1 MKGLKIKA
9 AIIAAFAIFAA
20 FGTTAFAES
29 SEETHEVT
37 SDTSS
42 SETTS
47 NDSGAD
53 SDNSDGESTSSA
65 PRVTDNPQLRA
76 ELQNDELYNYL
87 MKYLNDPEN
96 FKADG
101 TGVIIG
107 ESGINIP
114 KPVTSDGESNPD
126 YNYHTEDDNGEK
138 VMYTVATRDGSI
150 FYIVIDKSGETE
162 NVYFLNAVD
171 AVDLVA
177 VINRGKTESDTSY
190 TPQEK
195 EIINQAGKPVSN
207 SNEGDTSDGEG
218 GESGNS
224 NTSKGDGENGNSESG
239 DSSIIL
245 YVVIGVVAVA
255 VIGVAAYKK
264 VGPGKNK
271 KAPAFDEEDDD
282 EEYEEEEYV
291 DDIDSS
297 DDSSD
302 E

>member
-9 AIIAAFAIFAA
+9 VIIAASAVFAA
-20 FGTTAFAES
+20 FGTTVFAEN
-29 SEETHEVT
+29 SEETHEIT
-37 SDTSS
+37 SDTSTS
-42 SETTS
+42 TTTS
-47 NDSGAD
+47 DISVSD
-53 SDNSDGESTSSA
+53 SDNSGGESTNST

-76 ELQNDELYNYL
+76 ELQNDELYEYL

-114 KPVTSDGESNPD
+114 KPVTSDGESNRD
-126 YNYHTEDDNGEK
+126 YNYHTEDSNGEK

-171 AVDLVA
+171 AVDLAA

-195 EIINQAGKPVSN
+195 EIIDEAGKPVSN
-207 SNEGDTSDGEG
+207 SNEDDTSDG
-218 GESGNS
+218 NS
-224 NTSKGDGENGNSESG
+224 DSSKPSSSQTDG
-239 DSSIIL
+239 DSAKKGSSDVVL
-245 YVVIGVVAVA
+245 YAVIGVAAVA
-255 VIGVAAYKK
+255 VIGFAAYKK

-271 KAPAFDEEDDD
+271 KAPAFDEQDDD
-282 EEYEEEEYV
+282 DDDNEDYEEEEF
-291 DDIDSS
+291 IDE
-297 DDSSD
+297 DSSD